1 MQEIPMTAKNM
12 IAALVAVKK
21 ELEIEDYVKETVE
34 DMSEDDLYCNFLSG
48 KDTERHTVTEEGDL
62 TEE

>member
-1 MQEIPMTAKNM
+1 MTAKNM
-12 IAALVAVKK
+12 IAALVAVKE

-34 DMSEDDLYCNFLSG
+34 DMSEDDLYCDFLSG
-48 KDTERHTVTEEGDL
+48 KETERYTVTEEGDL

>member
-1 MQEIPMTAKNM
+1 M

-21 ELEIEDYVKETVE
+21 ELEMEDFVEEVLE
-34 DMSEDDLYCNFLSG
+34 DMSEDDLYCDFLSG
-48 KDTERHTVTEEGDL
+48 KETERYTVTEEGDL

>member
-1 MQEIPMTAKNM
+1 MQEIPMTANEM

-21 ELEIEDYVKETVE
+21 EIEMEDFVEETVE
-34 DMSEDDLYCNFLSG
+34 DMSEEDLYCNFLSG
-48 KDTERHTVTEEGDL
+48 KETERYTVTEEGDL

>member
-1 MQEIPMTAKNM
+1 MTAKNM

-21 ELEIEDYVKETVE
+21 EIEIEDYVKETVE
-34 DMSEDDLYCNFLSG
+34 DMSEEDLYCNFLSG
-48 KDTERHTVTEEGDL
+48 KETERYTVTEEGDL

>member
-1 MQEIPMTAKNM
+1 MTANEM

-21 ELEIEDYVKETVE
+21 EIEMEDFVEETVE
-34 DMSEDDLYCNFLSG
+34 DMSEEDLYCNFLSG
-48 KDTERHTVTEEGDL
+48 KETERYNVTEEGDL

>member
-1 MQEIPMTAKNM
+1 MTANEM

-21 ELEIEDYVKETVE
+21 EIEMEDFVKETVE
-34 DMSEDDLYCNFLSG
+34 DMSEEDLYCNFLSG
-48 KDTERHTVTEEGDL
+48 KETERYTVTEEGDL

>member
-1 MQEIPMTAKNM
+1 MQEIAMTAKNM

-21 ELEIEDYVKETVE
+21 EIEIEDYVKETVE
-34 DMSEDDLYCNFLSG
+34 DMSEEDLYCNFLSG
-48 KDTERHTVTEEGDL
+48 KETERYTVTEEGDL